1 MKKMLDSVVE
11 NNKNQT
17 SKSNLL

>member
-11 NNKNQT
+11 NNKNQI